1 MKKHILILL
10 PIITSTLV
18 FSCYSTNQKPV
29 TSKLEIKKK
38 TELSPKLLKASKKID
53 SFFKNRSRRGLF
65 NGTVLFGSEGKII
78 YENAFGFAN
87 FKKKEKLKVS
97 SSFQLASLTKPLTSY
112 AILRLVQQG
121 KVALADTIGKFI
133 NDFPYKNITIHLL
146 LAHRSGLPEYMYFAD
161 KYWKNKKIP
170 ITNKD
175 VIDLMKKYKPLRY
188 YKPDHRYNYSNTNY
202 VILAYIIE
210 RVTGK
215 TYKKFMKEFIF
226 NPLQMTHSFVYQKET
241 GKRNKAKVIGYIR
254 QRRKAENTY
263 LNGVVGDK
271 GIYSSIE
278 DLYKWSNAIDEGK
291 FVSDSLMQKA
301 FTPQHKDLRIY
312 DNYGYGWRI
321 NASDST
327 NKIVYHTGWWKGFR
341 SYFIKELGKKNTII
355 VLSNIS
361 KIGMFG
367 SKELIS
373 LISY

>member
-1 MKKHILILL
+1 MNKFLL
-10 PIITSTLV
+10 ALSLSVPLFLFS
-18 FSCYSTNQKPV
+18 SCYSTNQKPV
-29 TSKLEIKKK
+29 EKIEIKKAVV
-38 TELSPKLLKASKKID
+38 LSPALKKASAKVD
-53 SFFKNRSRRGLF
+53 SFFKNRSKRGLF

-78 YENAFGFAN
+78 YENAFGYAN
-87 FKKKEKLKVS
+87 FRKKQKLNIS

-112 AILRLVQQG
+112 AILHLVQQG
-121 KVALADTIGKFI
+121 KIALTDTVGKFI
-133 NDFPYKNITIHLL
+133 KDFPYKNISIHLL

-175 VIDLMKKYKPLRY
+175 VINLMKKYKPLRY

-210 RVTGK
+210 KVTGK
-215 TYKKFMKEFIF
+215 SYKEFMKESVF
-226 NPLQMTHSFVYQKET
+226 NPLQMNHTFVYQKEKGEKNT
-241 GKRNKAKVIGYIR
+241 AEVLGYIR
-254 QRRKAENTY
+254 RRRKADNTY

-271 GIYSSIE
+271 GIYSSVE
-278 DLYKWSNAIDEGK
+278 DLFKWSVAIDEGK
-291 FVSDSLMQKA
+291 FVSDTLMRKA

-341 SYFIKELGKKNTII
+341 SYFIKELGKKNIII
-355 VLSNIS
+355 VLSNIA
-361 KIGMFG
+361 KVGILG
-367 SKELIS
+367 SKELTS
-373 LISY
+373 LITY

>member
-1 MKKHILILL
+1 MNKFLTALSLFVSLILL
-10 PIITSTLV
+10 N
-18 FSCYSTNQKPV
+18 SCYSTNQKPV
-29 TSKLEIKKK
+29 EKAAIIRGSNI
-38 TELSPKLLKASKKID
+38 SPALKKASAKVD
-53 SFFKNRSRRGLF
+53 SFFQNRSKRGLF
-65 NGTVLFGSEGKII
+65 NGSVLFGSEGKII
-78 YENAFGFAN
+78 YENAFGYAN
-87 FKKKEKLKVS
+87 FKKKEKLKIS
-97 SSFQLASLTKPLTSY
+97 SSFQLASLTKPITSY
-112 AILRLVQQG
+112 AILRLIQEG
-121 KVALADTIGKFI
+121 KLALTDTLGRFI
-133 NDFPYKNITIHLL
+133 KNFPYKGITLHLL

-210 RVTGK
+210 KVTGK
-215 TYKKFMKEFIF
+215 TYKDFMKESVF
-226 NPLQMTHSFVYQKET
+226 NPLQMTHTFVYQKEK
-241 GKRNKAKVIGYIR
+241 GKRNTAEVIGYIR
-254 QRRKAENTY
+254 QRRKADDTY

-271 GIYSSIE
+271 GIYSSVE
-278 DLYKWSNAIDEGK
+278 DLFKWSKVIDNGK
-291 FVSDSLMQKA
+291 FVSDSLMKKA

-341 SYFIKELGKKNTII
+341 SYFIKELGEKNTIV

-361 KIGMFG
+361 KAGILG

-373 LISY
+373 LISK

>member
-1 MKKHILILL
+1 MNKFLL
-10 PIITSTLV
+10 ALSLSVPLFLFS
-18 FSCYSTNQKPV
+18 SCYSTNQKPV
-29 TSKLEIKKK
+29 EKIEIKKAVV
-38 TELSPKLLKASKKID
+38 LSPALKKASAKVD
-53 SFFKNRSRRGLF
+53 SFFKNRSKRGLF

-78 YENAFGFAN
+78 YENAFGYVN
-87 FKKKEKLKVS
+87 FRKKQKLNIS

-112 AILRLVQQG
+112 AILHLVQQG
-121 KVALADTIGKFI
+121 KIALTDTVGKFI
-133 NDFPYKNITIHLL
+133 KYFPYKNISIHLL

-175 VIDLMKKYKPLRY
+175 VINLMKKYKPLRY

-210 RVTGK
+210 KVTGK
-215 TYKKFMKEFIF
+215 SYKEFMKESVF
-226 NPLQMTHSFVYQKET
+226 NPLQMNHTFVYQKEKGEKNT
-241 GKRNKAKVIGYIR
+241 AEVLGYIR
-254 QRRKAENTY
+254 RRRKADNTY

-271 GIYSSIE
+271 GIYSSVE
-278 DLYKWSNAIDEGK
+278 DLFKWSVAIDEGK
-291 FVSDSLMQKA
+291 FVSDTLMRKA

-341 SYFIKELGKKNTII
+341 SYFIKELGKKNIII
-355 VLSNIS
+355 VLSNIA
-361 KIGMFG
+361 KVGILG
-367 SKELIS
+367 SKELTS
-373 LISY
+373 LITY

>member
-1 MKKHILILL
+1 MNKFLL
-10 PIITSTLV
+10 ALSLSVPLFLFS
-18 FSCYSTNQKPV
+18 SCYSTNQKPV
-29 TSKLEIKKK
+29 EKIEIKKAVV
-38 TELSPKLLKASKKID
+38 LSPALKKASAKVD
-53 SFFKNRSRRGLF
+53 SFFKNRSKRGLF

-78 YENAFGFAN
+78 YENAFGYAN
-87 FKKKEKLKVS
+87 FRKKQKLNIS

-112 AILRLVQQG
+112 AILHLVQQG
-121 KVALADTIGKFI
+121 KIALTDTVGKFI
-133 NDFPYKNITIHLL
+133 KDFPYKNISIHLL

-175 VIDLMKKYKPLRY
+175 VINLMKKYKPLRY

-210 RVTGK
+210 KVTGK
-215 TYKKFMKEFIF
+215 SYKEFMKESVF
-226 NPLQMTHSFVYQKET
+226 NPLQMNHTFVYQKEKGEKNT
-241 GKRNKAKVIGYIR
+241 AEVLGYIR
-254 QRRKAENTY
+254 RRRKADNTY

-271 GIYSSIE
+271 GIYSSVE
-278 DLYKWSNAIDEGK
+278 DLFKWSVAIDEGK
-291 FVSDSLMQKA
+291 FVSDTLMRKA

-341 SYFIKELGKKNTII
+341 SYFIKEIEKKNTII

-361 KIGMFG
+361 KIGIFG
-367 SKELIS
+367 SKELTS
-373 LISY
+373 LITY